1 MIMLQFITHATSR
14 YTHLQEVAM
23 ALKGGCRWI
32 QLRMK
37 DATDEEV
44 VTVGREAVSLCHA
57 SGAMLI
63 LDDRVELCQRIGA
76 DGVHL
81 GRHDMP
87 LDKARQLLGKEAII
101 GATVNTDEDLLRAA
115 KAHADYIGCG
125 PFRFTTTKSHL
136 APVLGLDGYRHIIQ
150 TRRETGI
157 TTPIVAIGGITRADI
172 PALMATGVDGIALS
186 GCVVRADDPTE
197 EMKRICQ
204 TVCQTIFQRP

>member
-63 LDDRVELCQRIGA
+63 LDD
-76 DGVHL
+76 
-81 GRHDMP
+81 
-87 LDKARQLLGKEAII
+87 
-101 GATVNTDEDLLRAA
+101 
-115 KAHADYIGCG
+115 
-125 PFRFTTTKSHL
+125 
-136 APVLGLDGYRHIIQ
+136 
-150 TRRETGI
+150 
-157 TTPIVAIGGITRADI
+157 
-172 PALMATGVDGIALS
+172 
-186 GCVVRADDPTE
+186 
-197 EMKRICQ
+197 
-204 TVCQTIFQRP
+204 